1 MARQSRNELFKASFA
16 EFINILEE
24 AHEYNIHD
32 WTCNCTTTN
41 KRRIVHK
48 YMFKIPVK
56 RVLYEIDIPYL
67 ENGVWN
73 QPGPVYES
81 QVLPTKELFYS
92 LFIDYYSPFY
102 LELTNNTML
111 SYVEYTQFVIDENN
125 GLTCEIH
132 VIYNKSHIPYPISV
146 MPNSHREVRLLS
158 KIQVLNEEIKEHNNT
173 ICELNT
179 DINILI
185 KKKNKQNSIIDKLK
199 AKLKEEYSKRA
210 MFDDC
215 PVCYEKIETNTL
227 NISNC
232 CHYVCNECIGRCT
245 KCPLCREKL

>member
-92 LFIDYYSPFY
+92 LFIDYYEMYWEASK
-102 LELTNNTML
+102 
-111 SYVEYTQFVIDENN
+111 YVGGEAGGSETKQEEGMFN
-125 GLTCEIH
+125 
-132 VIYNKSHIPYPISV
+132 
-146 MPNSHREVRLLS
+146 
-158 KIQVLNEEIKEHNNT
+158 IQCKDVKG
-173 ICELNT
+173 
-179 DINILI
+179 
-185 KKKNKQNSIIDKLK
+185 KW
-199 AKLKEEYSKRA
+199 R
-210 MFDDC
+210 
-215 PVCYEKIETNTL
+215 TL
-227 NISNC
+227 NLQTVI
-232 CHYVCNECIGRCT
+232 
-245 KCPLCREKL
+245 KCRFENKLYKIN

>member
-16 EFINILEE
+16 EFINLLEE
-24 AHEYNIHD
+24 AHEYDIYD

-41 KRRIVHK
+41 KRRIIHNYV
-48 YMFKIPVK
+48 FKIPAK

-81 QVLPTKELFYS
+81 QLLPTKEFFKTHFL
-92 LFIDYYSPFY
+92 DYYRPFE
-102 LELTNNTML
+102 LESAYNRII
-111 SYVEYTQFVIDENN
+111 SYVEYVNLVIDEID
-125 GLTCEIH
+125 GLTCNIN
-132 VIYNKSHIPYPISV
+132 VVYNKSHIPYPISV
-146 MPNSHREVRLLS
+146 MPNSNKEIRLLS
-158 KIQVLNEEIKEHNNT
+158 KIQILNEEITEQNNA
-173 ICELNT
+173 IREMNA
-179 DINILI
+179 DINILM
-185 KKKNKQNSIIDKLK
+185 KKNNKQNSIIDKLK
-199 AKLKEEYSKRA
+199 AKLKEEYSKQA
-210 MFDDC
+210 MLDDC

-232 CHYVCNECIGRCT
+232 CHYICNECIGRCT